1 MAKVQLEKALR
12 EDTFEQYMQEL
23 REKGHV
29 GLANEGLR
37 VWSDT
42 THSGATGSRPG
53 IRDRIWA
60 WRGWL
65 DWEVQMT
72 RPQMQSNVSTW
83 NLGPLGYEAS
93 KEQLRAVLKGGQAVV
108 MVQELSFPAGA
119 QRRVKRELNDL
130 HPDYHCIMEVGRQAV
145 TNDCED
151 AASGKWTSPW
161 HSGKRLAVASFFHA
175 SVFKTVQ
182 RLEWDTEG
190 KTRGLRH
197 MTRGRVLWVD
207 AVTHGGRARRPQ
219 KVRSG

>member
-37 VWSDT
+37 VWSET

-119 QRRVKRELNDL
+119 Q
-130 HPDYHCIMEVGRQAV
+130 
-145 TNDCED
+145 
-151 AASGKWTSPW
+151 
-161 HSGKRLAVASFFHA
+161 
-175 SVFKTVQ
+175 
-182 RLEWDTEG
+182 
-190 KTRGLRH
+190 
-197 MTRGRVLWVD
+197 
-207 AVTHGGRARRPQ
+207 
-219 KVRSG
+219 